1 MMAYRGRLIF
11 PFLAELH
18 QLDTE
23 ATAQDPDGA
32 GPLTSGY
39 DPDFREPIRIPQPG
53 QQLGISAR
61 VEKAPIRLECQV
73 EPGTFEAIQQLFSG
87 NVPQGLM
94 QLVFHYAELES
105 RGLVDSASG
114 DAMIRTGDRL
124 GAIYDIKN
132 NLVQEIR
139 NPPGLYITEAKP
151 IGFGLNS
158 AHPHRN
164 LLLVTLE
171 DREQGAR
178 G

>member
-1 MMAYRGRLIF
+1 MVYRGRLIH

-23 ATAQDPDGA
+23 ATAEDPDGA

-39 DPDFREPIRIPQPG
+39 DLDFREPVIVPQAG
-53 QQLGISAR
+53 EQVGESAR
-61 VEKAPIRLECQV
+61 VEKEPIQLPCQV
-73 EPGTFEAIQQLFSG
+73 EPGTFEAMQQLFSG
-87 NVPQGLM
+87 NIPQGLM
-94 QLVFHYAELES
+94 QLVFHFADLETS
-105 RGLVDSASG
+105 DLVDSASG
-114 DAMIRTGDRL
+114 DAMIRPGDRL
-124 GAIYDIKN
+124 GALYDVKG

-139 NPPGLYITEAKP
+139 NPPGLYVTEAKA
-151 IGFGLNS
+151 IGWGLS
-158 AHPHRN
+158 FVHPHRN